1 MFPHSMRGRIAI
13 LAASLVAV
21 VALVV
26 VLTSG
31 GGNNNPLKELQEKH
45 PVHKLPPIPG
55 EPSVDVVAPRNG
67 SRQTSGAVVVHV
79 VVHNFRLSPGQFGH
93 EPELD
98 EGHIRFQLHRVP
110 NCASTKRLKQALK
123 SPFGSGR
130 LLGLSFDYPRYSG
143 PNGVLAERLGRR
155 RQLLAR
161 DPAGHLLPR
170 PAGGLLPHRH
180 QPGQQQRDDD
190 ALPRRHQLR
199 DPAPT
204 RPERRSPVQAGNGP
218 QLQGLEGARITLQAN
233 TSLCIVR

>member
-21 VALVV
+21 VVLVV

-143 PNGVLAERLGRR
+143 PNGVLAERLGVAGSYSPGTRPVIYYHD
-155 RQLLAR
+155 L
-161 DPAGHLLPR
+161 PAGFYHIVINLANNNGTMTPFHGVTNFEILP
-170 PAGGLLPHRH
+170 P
-180 QPGQQQRDDD
+180 PGQSGAVQCKPGTVPSSRASK
-190 ALPRRHQLR
+190 AL
-199 DPAPT
+199 
-204 RPERRSPVQAGNGP
+204 E
-218 QLQGLEGARITLQAN
+218 
-233 TSLCIVR
+233 